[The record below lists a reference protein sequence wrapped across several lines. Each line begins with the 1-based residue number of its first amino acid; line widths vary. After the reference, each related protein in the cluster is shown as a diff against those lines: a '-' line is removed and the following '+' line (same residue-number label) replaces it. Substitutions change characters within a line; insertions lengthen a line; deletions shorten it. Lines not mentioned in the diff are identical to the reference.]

1 MARNIGKKAIN
12 LIIVM
17 FLMSLLAF
25 LAIRVM
31 PGDPIALMFGE
42 KDVSPKVMENIKKIY
57 NLDKPLLE
65 QYILYIKDLLK
76 FDFGYSY
83 FFVGKSVND
92 LIYKAFRNT
101 FKLAILAFPV
111 SAILGIVLGC
121 LAAYKNGKFFDK
133 LLNFITAILTA
144 IPDVPL
150 AIFLAFIFAMKL
162 KIFPIA
168 GWGQPKHLFLP
179 AIFISLWP
187 SLSLA
192 KMVRALVIEEL
203 GKPYVYMCRARGM
216 GYMRIIVLEVMPN
229 TLIPV
234 TTSLGMMFGR
244 MLEGTFIAE
253 LVFNI
258 PGLGRVAVDSIFKR
272 DYPVIMG
279 IILLSTFTY
288 TSINFV
294 MDILHYVLDPRL
306 RGRNEVV

>member
-1 MARNIGKKAIN
+1 MKKGIRKKAIN

-25 LAIRVM
+25 FAIRVM

-42 KDVSPKVMENIKKIY
+42 KDVSPEVMANVKKIY
-57 NLDKPLLE
+57 NLDKPLIE
-65 QYILYIKDLLK
+65 QYIIFLKGLVK

-83 FFVGKSVND
+83 FYVGKTVNE
-92 LIYKAFRNT
+92 LIYRAFNNT
-101 FKLAILAFPV
+101 AKLALVSFPI
-111 SAILGIVLGC
+111 SATLGILLGS
-121 LAAYKNGKFFDK
+121 LAAYKKGKFFDK
-133 LLNFITAILTA
+133 LLNFVTAILTA

-150 AIFLAFIFAMKL
+150 AIFLAFVFAMKL

-168 GWGQPKHLFLP
+168 GWGQTKYLVLP

-203 GKPYVYMCRARGM
+203 GRPYVYMCRARGM
-216 GYMRIIVLEVMPN
+216 GYIRIIIFEVLPN

-279 IILLSTFTY
+279 IILLSTFIY
-288 TSINFV
+288 TSINFLI
-294 MDILHYVLDPRL
+294 DISHYLLDPRL
-306 RGRNEVV
+306 RGRDEII

>member
-1 MARNIGKKAIN
+1 MVKNIGKKAIN
-12 LIIVM
+12 LVIVM
-17 FLMSLLAF
+17 FFMSLLAF
-25 LAIRVM
+25 LSIRIM
-31 PGDPIALMFGE
+31 PGNPIALMFGE
-42 KDVSPKVMENIKKIY
+42 KDVSPEVMVNIKKLY
-57 NLDKPLLE
+57 NLDKPLLQ
-65 QYILYIKDLLK
+65 QYVLYIKDLLK

-83 FFVGKSVND
+83 FFVGKSVNV
-92 LIYKAFRNT
+92 LIYKSFRNT
-101 FKLAILAFPV
+101 LKLAMVAFPA
-111 SAILGIVLGC
+111 SAISGIVLGC
-121 LAAYKNGKFFDK
+121 LAAYNNGRFFDK

-150 AIFLAFIFAMKL
+150 AIFLVFIFAVKL
-162 KIFPIA
+162 RVFPTA
-168 GWGQPKHLFLP
+168 GWGEPKYLFLP

-203 GKPYVYMCRARGM
+203 EKPYVYMCRARGM
-216 GYMRIIVLEVMPN
+216 SYLRIIISEVMPN

-244 MLEGTFIAE
+244 MLEGAFIAE

-258 PGLGRVAVDSIFKR
+258 PGLGRVAVDSIFRR

-279 IILLSTFTY
+279 IILLSTFIY
-288 TSINFV
+288 TSINFII
-294 MDILHYVLDPRL
+294 DILHYVLDPRL